1 MIIKIGINDL
11 RNMIKL
17 RRTFILCTYHID
29 DFSLIYQAKLKQELK
44 RKLINI
50 YFLSVKDYN
59 EYFQISNKIYPIF
72 ILFKEGF
79 IMWKK
84 CGFITSYELFECFT
98 QKNIITA

>member
-11 RNMIKL
+11 INMIKL
-17 RRTFILCTYHID
+17 RRAFILCTYHID
-29 DFSLIYQAKLKQELK
+29 DFSLIYQAKLNKELK
-44 RKLINI
+44 SKSINI
-50 YFLSVKDYN
+50 YYLSVDEFN
-59 EYFQISNKIYPIF
+59 EYFQISNKVYPIF

-84 CGFITSYELFECFT
+84 CGFINYCELFECFT